1 LPSIT
6 GAVPNFGTVTGL
18 AFSGGTTNV
27 PFGSGAFVVEGLDG
41 VLVEVRFAPPGTDGV
56 VGAGVEVTTGVGEE
70 TASSVALTVAE
81 GTGEGDAGTV
91 GVFASELVLTV
102 LV

>member
-1 LPSIT
+1 
-6 GAVPNFGTVTGL
+6 
-18 AFSGGTTNV
+18 V
-27 PFGSGAFVVEGLDG
+27 PFGDGEFVVAGLAG
-41 VLVEVRFAPPGTDGV
+41 VLVEVRFAAPGTDGV

-70 TASSVALTVAE
+70 TASTVALTVAE

-91 GVFASELVLTV
+91 GLFASALVLTV